1 MTHFG
6 LKMLSIDP
14 IAEAKRITRES
25 GVKTL
30 AAFDGMSFEVNT
42 RKPARIRIKTLK
54 DVNSQIHSSNVDLS
68 KIERKHA
75 YQASLRNGENDE
87 LTIGKYD

>member
-14 IAEAKRITRES
+14 IDEAKRITKES

-30 AAFDGMSFEVNT
+30 AAFEGMSFEVNT
-42 RKPARIRIKTLK
+42 QNPARIKNKTLK
-54 DVNSQIHSSNVDLS
+54 MSILKFTV
-68 KIERKHA
+68 
-75 YQASLRNGENDE
+75 
-87 LTIGKYD
+87 KY